1 MTMSAHRGARV
12 LGATR
17 LSRFRDSTTSP
28 ERQEAAIESVAA
40 SIGGTVIGWA
50 RDMDVSASKTR
61 AFDRPELG
69 AWLQRPSE
77 FDAVAWWRLDRAV
90 RSMRDMADLA
100 GWAKDHGKRLVFA
113 EGPGGGRLEL
123 DMGSPISE
131 LILMI
136 LAFAAQMETE
146 AVRERT
152 AGASAYLR
160 SVGRWSGGRVPFG
173 TRPVPHPT
181 ELNREG
187 GPAGWWL
194 AEEPASADIIRT
206 MADLVIAGKSYH
218 AVAAWLNTEHP
229 GVTPAN
235 HRAVLAGRPTNPD
248 ARWNPGMVSSLLRQQ
263 ILRGFVLEDGQPV
276 QNEDGEVV
284 RHGDALLN
292 DDVWHRLQAVMDSR
306 MTSGPGRRSGAH
318 PLLGVLFCGTCG
330 GRLYQ
335 SWLSPGPNRKVPVRQ
350 YRCAAKAHG
359 RTCAKPA
366 YVVANPVDAYVE
378 REFLAAAGN
387 REIIEVVS
395 IPAIDHSGEIA
406 ELEDEVRELAGQLC
420 KLRGPAADAVGGMLQ
435 SRSDRLERLR
445 AAPIVSARTK
455 RIRTGVDHAEKW
467 ASAESADRHQ
477 MLLHAGVRVEVG
489 QTTRG
494 ARDVEGRLSF
504 TIGDLCP
511 SVAEVSRSRRAG
523 RS

>member
-1 MTMSAHRGARV
+1 MSARCGVRV

-17 LSRFRDSTTSP
+17 LSRYRDSSTSP
-28 ERQEAAIESVAA
+28 ERQEAAVESVAA
-40 SIGGTVIGWA
+40 SIGGFVIGWA
-50 RDMDVSASKTR
+50 RDMDVSASGAR
-61 AFDRPELG
+61 ASDRPELG
-69 AWLQRPSE
+69 AWLRRPSD
-77 FDAVAWWRLDRAV
+77 FDAIAWWRLDRAV

-100 GWAKDHGKRLVFA
+100 GWAKDHGKRLIFA

-136 LAFAAQMETE
+136 LAFAAQMEGQ
-146 AVRERT
+146 AIRDRT

-173 TRPVPHPT
+173 TRPAPHPT

-194 AEEPASADIIRT
+194 AEEPATADIIRT

-218 AVAAWLNTEHP
+218 AVAAWLNAEHP

-235 HRAVLAGRPTNPD
+235 HRALLAGRPTNPA
-248 ARWNPGMVSSLLRQQ
+248 ARWNPGMVSTLLRQQ
-263 ILRGFVLEDGQPV
+263 TLRGLVLEDGRPV
-276 QNEDGEVV
+276 HNEDGEVV
-284 RHGDALLN
+284 RQGDALLN
-292 DDVWHRLQAVMDSR
+292 DDVWHRLQAAMDSR
-306 MTSGPGRRSGAH
+306 ATSGPGRRSGAH

-335 SWLSPGPNRKVPVRQ
+335 AWLSPGPNRKAPVRQ

-359 RTCAKPA
+359 RACVKPA
-366 YVVANPVDAYVE
+366 YVVAKPVDAYVE
-378 REFLAAAGN
+378 REFLATAGN

-395 IPAIDHSGEIA
+395 IPAIDHTGEIA
-406 ELEDEVRELAGQLC
+406 ELEDEVRELAARLS
-420 KLRGPAADAVGGMLQ
+420 KLRGPAADAVAGMLQ

-445 AAPIVSARTK
+445 ATPVVSARTK

-467 ASAESADRHQ
+467 AGAEPAERRQ
-477 MLLHAGVRVEVG
+477 MLLNAGVRVVVG

-494 ARDVEGRLSF
+494 ARDVEGRLTF
-504 TIGDLCP
+504 TIGDWRQ
-511 SVAEVSRSRRAG
+511 SAAEASRSG
-523 RS
+523 RTRPC